1 MGWRLVYGP
10 DVGHWAAARLNSA
23 YFDARSHAIGLER
36 DGKIVAGIIYEQW
49 NGKSITC
56 HAAFDGRLTPAYLRE
71 IFYYPFVV
79 CGVNKMIAP
88 VSSSNS
94 KIMKLLDNMGFA
106 EEARIK
112 DAADGDIVFYTL
124 ARPDCRFLHE

>member
-1 MGWRLVYGP
+1 
-10 DVGHWAAARLNSA
+10 
-23 YFDARSHAIGLER
+23 
-36 DGKIVAGIIYEQW
+36 
-49 NGKSITC
+49 
-56 HAAFDGRLTPAYLRE
+56 
-71 IFYYPFVV
+71 
-79 CGVNKMIAP
+79 MIAP

-124 ARPDCRFLHE
+124 ARQDCRFLHE

>member
-1 MGWRLVYGP
+1 L
-10 DVGHWAAARLNSA
+10 
-23 YFDARSHAIGLER
+23 
-36 DGKIVAGIIYEQW
+36 
-49 NGKSITC
+49 
-56 HAAFDGRLTPAYLRE
+56 
-71 IFYYPFVV
+71 V

-124 ARPDCRFLHE
+124 ARQDCRFLHE